1 MANVVLDL
9 NCIIFKY
16 TLETSNYNKVGS
28 VIYWAQIFNYKND
41 LFFHNSSLAFR
52 EVFFGAHILLNTNS
66 Q

>member
-28 VIYWAQIFNYKND
+28 VIYWAQLFNYKND
-41 LFFHNSSLAFR
+41 LFFPN
-52 EVFFGAHILLNTNS
+52 
-66 Q
+66 